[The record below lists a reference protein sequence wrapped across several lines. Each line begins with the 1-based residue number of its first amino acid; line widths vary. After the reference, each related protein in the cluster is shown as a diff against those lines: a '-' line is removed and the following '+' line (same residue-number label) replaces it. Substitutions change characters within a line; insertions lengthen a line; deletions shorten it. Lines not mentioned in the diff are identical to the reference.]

1 MAIAAQPH
9 TIKEEY
15 TMNILK
21 TNATTPAEIYNLTM
35 NPQTQKMSNFKD
47 SAIRLARH
55 CLYEDVDAKTGE
67 VKEILTI
74 MDENGTVYATNSKTF
89 QDDFFKMVEL
99 FEGMGATVNEIAIIS
114 GTSKSGREF
123 ISCKFIS

>member
-1 MAIAAQPH
+1 
-9 TIKEEY
+9 
-15 TMNILK
+15 MNILK

-35 NPQTQKMSNFKD
+35 NHLTQKMSNCKG
-47 SAIRLARH
+47 STIRLARY

-67 VKEILTI
+67 VKEIFTI
-74 MDENGTVYATNSKTF
+74 MDESGVVYGTNSKTF

-99 FEGMGATVNEIAIIS
+99 FESMGATVNEIAVIS

-123 ISCKFIS
+123 ITCQFVS

>member
-1 MAIAAQPH
+1 
-9 TIKEEY
+9 
-15 TMNILK
+15 MNILK

-47 SAIRLARH
+47 STIRLARY

-74 MDENGTVYATNSKTF
+74 MDESATVYGTNSKTF
-89 QDDFFKMVEL
+89 QEDFFKMLDL
-99 FEGMGATVNEIAIIS
+99 FESMGASVNEIAVIS

-123 ISCKFIS
+123 ITCKFIS